1 MMKQMHLGMLFLN
14 TQTFGEDLTKE
25 LGDAHEAIDDPVKLK
40 DQKNE
45 IQMDLHNN
53 EVGRNIAI
61 DNPDASVDDLVNKI
75 QDKIKS
81 GELKVLENPID
92 NKSKLI
98 PSGESANKEE
108 K

>member
-1 MMKQMHLGMLFLN
+1 M
-14 TQTFGEDLTKE
+14 
-25 LGDAHEAIDDPVKLK
+25 GDAHEAIDDPVKLK